1 MSSNIEKVFVRL
13 FIEHKRNDDD
23 YIRNTLK
30 TRLREELEYLEEKK
44 QSEME
49 AKAVMGEEY
58 VEKMCDV
65 DDARKEGLMSGMRA
79 IVKRVV
85 KSI

>member
-1 MSSNIEKVFVRL
+1 MHLLIEN
-13 FIEHKRNDDD
+13 KRNDDD

-49 AKAVMGEEY
+49 AKVIMGDEY
-58 VEKMCDV
+58 VEKICDV
-65 DDARKEGLMSGMRA
+65 NDARKEGLISGMRGT
-79 IVKRVV
+79 VKKANR
-85 KSI
+85 SILSLTIL